1 MYSIGGRVLRD
12 YRDITTSRALRYIIT
27 CQKMDMAN
35 SFGRRSM
42 KCALS
47 IMLSGAALL
56 ATSSFASP
64 PTGQPATPE
73 AGTLAA
79 WSTRVSAELDQ
90 KLPQP
95 QMFPGQPSPSGVV
108 VVKFG
113 CSETGAPSDVAI
125 VKSSGSRSLDWAAMQ
140 GIKRVGLHPLPDGMA
155 HGQRFQA
162 AILFAN
168 SPEEARTLLIG
179 MRKEAERQNS
189 WFATR
194 PQQTAAIA
202 IMPISGNP

>member
-1 MYSIGGRVLRD
+1 MNRTV
-12 YRDITTSRALRYIIT
+12 
-27 CQKMDMAN
+27 
-35 SFGRRSM
+35 SM
-42 KCALS
+42 
-47 IMLSGAALL
+47 ILSGAALL
-56 ATSSFASP
+56 ATSSLASP
-64 PTGQPATPE
+64 PTDQYTSPAT
-73 AGTLAA
+73 ATLTA

-95 QMFPGQPSPSGVV
+95 QMLPGRPSPSGVV

-125 VKSSGSRSLDWAAMQ
+125 VKSSGSRALDRAALQ
-140 GIKRVGLHPLPDGMA
+140 GIKRVGLHPLPDGMT

-168 SPEEARTLLIG
+168 SPEEARALLIG
-179 MRKEAERQNS
+179 MRKDAERQNS

-194 PQQTAAIA
+194 PPQTAAIT
-202 IMPISGNP
+202 IMPVSGNP

>member
-1 MYSIGGRVLRD
+1 
-12 YRDITTSRALRYIIT
+12 
-27 CQKMDMAN
+27 
-35 SFGRRSM
+35 M

-56 ATSSFASP
+56 ATSSLASP
-64 PTGQPATPE
+64 PTDQPANPAT
-73 AGTLAA
+73 ATLAA

-108 VVKFG
+108 VIKFG

-125 VKSSGSRSLDWAAMQ
+125 VKSSGSRSLDWAATQ
-140 GIKRVGLHPLPDGMA
+140 GIKRVGLHPLPDGMV

-168 SPEEARTLLIG
+168 SPEEARKLLIG